1 VEELD
6 LIEVQ
11 RDQETKEAEE
21 IQDQIMV
28 ILEMKGQ

>member
-1 VEELD
+1 VEDLD